1 MTDTKSKLHVAPDPE
16 PAAEGEELSIA
27 KPSTFDLNKFVS
39 KRSATVASVET
50 LQTALPHHSMSQAK
64 DFVRLHP
71 DEDTHWTPELCFLN
85 VPIKGVKRDTLHLI
99 EEKVAMLYLPSAR
112 SCASVSRWRASP
124 STSSFFVTCRAR
136 TSTTPGTRAT

>member
-39 KRSATVASVET
+39 KRSAAVASVET

-99 EEKVAMLYLPSAR
+99 EEKVAREDHALPSRAGEQALR
-112 SCASVSRWRASP
+112 RLLSLSRAEPEPRQP
-124 STSSFFVTCRAR
+124 LEREQ
-136 TSTTPGTRAT
+136 PEGM